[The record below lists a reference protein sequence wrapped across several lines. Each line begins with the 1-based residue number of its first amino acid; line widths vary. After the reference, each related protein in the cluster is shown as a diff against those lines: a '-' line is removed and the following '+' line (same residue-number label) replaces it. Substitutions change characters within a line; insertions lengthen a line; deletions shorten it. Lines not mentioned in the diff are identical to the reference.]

1 MRLNIGKEV
10 AALRRMSTQDLL
22 AKYAE
27 LFGEVV
33 WKTGN
38 RVWLV
43 KRIAWRLQ
51 ALDEGD
57 LSERARR
64 RAAELANDADLR
76 LSPPRPHKQCPDA
89 IVQAGPTGRAAKR
102 NNPHLRPGTILARK
116 YRGEMLEVRV
126 LAEGFAF
133 GGTTYASLSA
143 VAKAVTGTH
152 CSGHHFFGLTL
163 KGETP

>member
-10 AALRRMSTQDLL
+10 AALRQMSTQELQ

-27 LFGEVV
+27 LFGEEA

-76 LSPPRPHKQCPDA
+76 LSPPRPHKPRLKT
-89 IVQAGPTGRAAKR
+89 IVQAATRRAATR
-102 NNPHLRPGTILARK
+102 NTPHLRPGTVLARK

-126 LAEGFAF
+126 LADGFAF
-133 GGTTYASLSA
+133 EGATYSSLSA
-143 VAKAVTGTH
+143 VAKAITGAH
-152 CSGHHFFGLTL
+152 CSGHHFFRLTP

>member
-10 AALRRMSTQDLL
+10 AALRRMSTQELQ

-27 LFGEVV
+27 LFGEEP
-33 WKTGN
+33 WTARN

-64 RAAELANDADLR
+64 RAAELANDAELR
-76 LSPPRPHKQCPDA
+76 LSPPRPHKPRPAA
-89 IVQAGPTGRAAKR
+89 IGQAGPTRRAAKR
-102 NNPHLRPGTILARK
+102 DTPHLRPGTILARK

-126 LAEGFAF
+126 LADGFAF
-133 GGTTYASLSA
+133 EGTTYASLSA
-143 VAKAVTGTH
+143 VAKAITGAH
-152 CSGHHFFGLTL
+152 CSGHHFFRLTP

>member
-10 AALRRMSTQDLL
+10 AALRRMSTQKLQ
-22 AKYAE
+22 AKYNE
-27 LFGEVV
+27 LFGEFA
-33 WKTGN
+33 WTTRN

-57 LSERARR
+57 LSERARL

-76 LSPPRPHKQCPDA
+76 LSPPRPHKPRPAA
-89 IVQAGPTGRAAKR
+89 IVQAGPTRRAAKR
-102 NNPHLRPGTILARK
+102 DTPYLRPGTVLARK

-126 LAEGFAF
+126 LADGFAF
-133 GGTTYASLSA
+133 EGATYSSLSA
-143 VAKAVTGTH
+143 VAKAITGAH
-152 CSGHHFFGLTL
+152 CSGHHFFRLAQ
-163 KGETP
+163 KGGRQ

>member
-10 AALRRMSTQDLL
+10 AALRRMTTQELQ
-22 AKYAE
+22 AKYVE
-27 LFGEVV
+27 LLGEEV
-33 WKTGN
+33 WKISN

-64 RAAELANDADLR
+64 RATELANDADLR
-76 LSPPRPHKQCPDA
+76 LLPPRPYKPRPKA
-89 IVQAGPTGRAAKR
+89 IVQAGPIRLTAKR
-102 NNPHLRPGTILARK
+102 NTPYLRPGTVLARK

-126 LAEGFAF
+126 LADGFAF
-133 GGTTYASLSA
+133 EGTTYASLSA
-143 VAKAVTGTH
+143 VAKAITGAH
-152 CSGHHFFGLTL
+152 CSGHHFFRITP
-163 KGETP
+163 KGETS

>member
-10 AALRRMSTQDLL
+10 AALRRMSTQELQ
-22 AKYAE
+22 ARYAE
-27 LFGEVV
+27 LFGEEA
-33 WKTGN
+33 WTTSN

-64 RAAELANDADLR
+64 RAAELANHADLR
-76 LSPPRPHKQCPDA
+76 LSPPRPAKLRPAA
-89 IVQAGPTGRAAKR
+89 ILQAGPTRRSTNR
-102 NNPHLRPGTILARK
+102 NVPQLRPGTILARK

-126 LAEGFAF
+126 LADGFEFEGA
-133 GGTTYASLSA
+133 TYSSLSA
-143 VAKAVTGTH
+143 VANAITGAH
-152 CSGHHFFGLTL
+152 CSGHHFFRLAQ
-163 KGETP
+163 KGGRP

>member
-10 AALRRMSTQDLL
+10 AALRHMSTQELL
-22 AKYAE
+22 ARYAE

-76 LSPPRPHKQCPDA
+76 LSPPRPYKPRPAA
-89 IVQAGPTGRAAKR
+89 IVQAGPTRRAAKR
-102 NNPHLRPGTILARK
+102 DTLHLRPGTVLARK

-126 LAEGFAF
+126 LADGFAF
-133 GGTTYASLSA
+133 EGTTYASLSA
-143 VAKAVTGTH
+143 VAKAITGAH
-152 CSGHHFFGLTL
+152 CSGHRFFRLTP
-163 KGETP
+163 KGEMP

>member
-43 KRIAWRLQ
+43 KRIVWRMQ

-64 RAAELANDADLR
+64 RAAELVHEADLR
-76 LSPPRPHKQCPDA
+76 LSAPPT
-89 IVQAGPTGRAAKR
+89 GPTSSDPKV
-102 NNPHLRPGTILARK
+102 PLRWPTDERLPRLGTILTRRYKGRAIQV
-116 YRGEMLEVRV
+116 EV
-126 LAEGFAF
+126 LDHGFACD
-133 GGTTYASLSA
+133 GQVYRSLSA
-143 VAKAVTGTH
+143 VAKAVTGSH
-152 CSGHHFFGLTL
+152 CSGHFFFGLTT
-163 KGETP
+163 KGQD